1 MVFCCSRSESD
12 WNWKWNVDSQK
23 CIVLSAVRRKRLP
36 QFSLSESFSSWKKLD
51 FFHAVFICQCLNPCC
66 PDLGLPSWAGWWFW
80 QLACHFQTGFG
91 VWEPQGNKL
100 IHRSQNWQIMELK
113 VQNSSK
119 VVTSAG
125 GARRSPPKCS
135 VSTSVVAVWLL
146 NFQYLNTRAG
156 EQTFGSNLLTWKCDF
171 IILARMGG
179 VMALLERP
187 LLIMMWHCN
196 SIVEWHVQ

>member
-1 MVFCCSRSESD
+1 MVFCCSSSESD

-23 CIVLSAVRRKRLP
+23 CIVLSALRRKRLP

-113 VQNSSK
+113 VQNKSLLLQVEHADLHQSVLFPPQLLQCDYWISSIW
-119 VVTSAG
+119 
-125 GARRSPPKCS
+125 RRERESKHSGP
-135 VSTSVVAVWLL
+135 
-146 NFQYLNTRAG
+146 
-156 EQTFGSNLLTWKCDF
+156 TFWPENV
-171 IILARMGG
+171 IL
-179 VMALLERP
+179 
-187 LLIMMWHCN
+187 
-196 SIVEWHVQ
+196 